1 MQFRNRKVLLKVLF
15 IFIGYFCYTNIV
27 TFILNNLGLNDQI
40 ANLFIADII
49 FSFGI
54 VFIYKDYLK
63 KCFIDFNKKYN
74 LKQKIWFIIKW
85 VGILFIIN
93 ILFGAIIQLDARN
106 DNTSTIYDL
115 ASISTIY
122 TIFKTMIFGCIIE
135 ELVFKKAI
143 REIIN
148 NNYIFII
155 VSGFLYSLI
164 SISVFEFNL
173 VNIVDFIKCFILFSI
188 LSYVFIKNDD
198 NIFSVILIK
207 FCYNIL
213 PLVMMLTSIG
223 A

>member
-1 MQFRNRKVLLKVLF
+1 MQSKDRKVLLKVLF

-40 ANLFIADII
+40 SKLFIADLI

-54 VFIYKDYLK
+54 ILVYKDYLK
-63 KCFIDFNKKYN
+63 DCFLKFNKRYN

-85 VGILFIIN
+85 VCILQLAN
-93 ILFGAIIQLDARN
+93 LLFGVITQIDSRI
-106 DNTSTIYDL
+106 DNTTVIYDL

-143 REIIN
+143 REVIHNNII
-148 NNYIFII
+148 FVF
-155 VSGFLYSLI
+155 VSGFLYSLLRVA
-164 SISVFEFNL
+164 SFEFNFI
-173 VNIVDFIKCFILFSI
+173 NIIDFIRCFIIFST
-188 LSYVFIKNDD
+188 LSYAFIKNDD
-198 NIFSVILIK
+198 NIFSVIIIK

-213 PLVMMLTSIG
+213 PLIMMLTSVG
-223 A
+223 V